1 MEVKSFSDNG
11 EKGAFDVGEEKKKAL
26 EQTGDDSTSD
36 VRRKTAEVKFCRYA
50 GRLITKNSKEPKMDK
65 A

>member
-1 MEVKSFSDNG
+1 MARKEPSML
-11 EKGAFDVGEEKKKAL
+11 ERKKRKL
-26 EQTGDDSTSD
+26 WNKQSDDSTSD